1 MNPIVPFN
9 SEIKVSV
16 CMITYNQEAFISEAI
31 ESVLI
36 QQTDFEYELVI
47 GEDCSTDRT
56 REIVVEY
63 ANNYPDRIRTLL
75 HEHNMG
81 LMGKNNLVATYHAC
95 RGKYI
100 ALLEGDDY
108 WTDPLK
114 LQKQV
119 DYLETHP
126 ECALCFHN
134 VLMIHNDKSQPDR
147 LYNSIYQKE
156 ISNFEDLLTSYF
168 TQTCSVMFRNGLIM
182 KFPDVFYHVFA
193 GDRLLF
199 LFVSE
204 HGFLGYINQVMSVYR
219 IHSGGVWSPTSL
231 FFKTSEDIKTF
242 DKLDEYYHYRFT
254 QLITRVKVNRIA
266 LEIYE
271 ECKAAKTHL
280 IKEQNKFIKRCWE
293 SWLKEFP
300 QTDHLKR
307 KIFGVVYAH
316 LFFTS
321 DYSKD
326 DPKIRYNL
334 IQMIAYN
341 PSWLMN
347 RGVWSLGLEAFL
359 GRYITGWLRKSFRV
373 ILSRK

>member
-1 MNPIVPFN
+1 MKNP
-9 SEIKVSV
+9 KVSV
-16 CMITYNQEAFISEAI
+16 CMITYNHEAFISEAI
-31 ESVLI
+31 ESVLM
-36 QQTDFEYELVI
+36 QHTDFEYELVI

-63 ANNYPDRIRTLL
+63 ARKYPDRIRLLL
-75 HEHNMG
+75 HEQNMG
-81 LMGKNNLVATYHAC
+81 LMGKNNLVATYHSC

-100 ALLEGDDY
+100 AILEGDDY

-119 DYLETHP
+119 DYLDCHL
-126 ECALCFHN
+126 ECVLCFHN
-134 VLMIHNDKSQPDR
+134 VLMIYDDKSQPDR
-147 LYNSIYQKE
+147 LYNSQFQKE
-156 ISNFEDLLTSYF
+156 ISSFEDLLTNYF
-168 TQTCSVMFRNGLIM
+168 TQTCSVMFRNGLL
-182 KFPDVFYHVFA
+182 KEFPDVFYQVFA

-204 HGFLGYINQVMSVYR
+204 HGSCGYINQVMSVYR

-271 ECKAAKTHL
+271 ECQAAKNTS
-280 IKEQNKFIKRCWE
+280 IKEQNKFLKRCWK
-293 SWLKEFP
+293 SWCEEIP
-300 QTDHLKR
+300 QMAHIKR
-307 KIFGVVYAH
+307 NIFGVVYAR
-316 LFFTS
+316 LFFAMDIT
-321 DYSKD
+321 KD
-326 DPKIRYNL
+326 DPKIRHNL
-334 IQMIAYN
+334 IRMIAYN

-347 RGVWSLGLEAFL
+347 RGVWSLGLEAFV
-359 GRYITGWLRKSFRV
+359 GRNITEWLRKNFRA
-373 ILSRK
+373 IQER